1 MDKDKIEVK
10 AQPEE
15 PKPVKVQKPVAVRI
29 IRDNGPTVLVEW
41 AVGSKADPDWRR
53 AYIPKEVIHDLQPDR
68 NVGSVQQAELDA
80 GTPYGVRWEELA
92 VVTATPQKIGM
103 ELRRRGLWTVRDCEW
118 RVAEAQAAFVA
129 ACSADFGALL
139 QAARK
144 LEEDK

>member
-10 AQPEE
+10 AQPVE
-15 PKPVKVQKPVAVRI
+15 PKPVKVGRPIPVRI

-41 AVGSKADPDWRR
+41 AVGSKTAPDWRR
-53 AYIPKEVIHDLQPDR
+53 AYVPKEVVHDL
-68 NVGSVQQAELDA
+68 SAQQAELDA

-92 VVTATPQKIGM
+92 VVTATPETIGQ
-103 ELRRRGLWTVRDCEW
+103 ELRRRGLWTVRDCEI

-144 LEEDK
+144 LEEDTK